1 MERVRHALALAFA
14 FAFAFFIPAP
24 GVAAPGQVQGDPA
37 RPLPGFKSYE
47 LPFETP
53 ADGVARAE
61 FRSEPF
67 YAVILETFPP
77 CFDVEPAR
85 LRVQAAFP
93 LNKVFATRFGC
104 QDGEVE
110 RVDYTNVGRNWGFVA
125 IYAGITKEVGEAL
138 LASVKAQGRF
148 HAANLRQMQ
157 AVLVYP

>member
-1 MERVRHALALAFA
+1 MRHALAIAL
-14 FAFAFFIPAP
+14 FIPAAA
-24 GVAAPGQVQGDPA
+24 VAAPGQVHGDPA
-37 RPLPGFKSYE
+37 QPLPQFKSYE
-47 LPFETP
+47 LPFEMPT
-53 ADGVARAE
+53 DGVARAE

-77 CFDVEPAR
+77 CFDTEPAR

-93 LNKVFATRFGC
+93 RNKVFATRFGC

-110 RVDYTNVGRNWGFVA
+110 RIDYTNVRSNWGFVA
-125 IYAGITKEVGEAL
+125 IFAGTTKEEGEAL
-138 LASVKAQGRF
+138 LAGVKAQGRF